1 MALCH
6 IAFNGNNPTRPSQPY
21 PSQGWGGTSQALPI
35 TRNQHQDH
43 LDLNIFATMQTSPDY
58 LGLAYG
64 CLVAMGGIMGF
75 VKASSV
81 PSLVAGTVSGGLIAL
96 GAHRYQQK
104 GKPDLIFACLWL
116 SFDNNSLEERKSC
129 IKFYVADCSC
139 GHGLV
144 TKHKRLIS
152 SRRYRLLWQSDTVS
166 SYLGNKFTLVEDT
179 IQHFNLTLHG
189 GFDDT
194 KIGRTRVFRKKL
206 NLEQIVND
214 ALIQP

>member
-104 GKPDLIFACLWL
+104 GKPDLIFGMSVML
-116 SFDNNSLEERKSC
+116 SLLMGKRFLASRKMMP
-129 IKFYVADCSC
+129 A
-139 GHGLV
+139 GM
-144 TKHKRLIS
+144 TT
-152 SRRYRLLWQSDTVS
+152 SDTVS